1 MTLGRE
7 TQEIGQ
13 GSSLFLISVM
23 CSGFRAAVFL
33 PCRVRRPARAA
44 GGGRGT
50 TLRKKLNAAQ
60 IREFL
65 KIYAQ

>member
-23 CSGFRAAVFL
+23 CSGFRAAVFFAL
-33 PCRVRRPARAA
+33 PRPPPRA
-44 GGGRGT
+44 GGGGGGT

>member
-44 GGGRGT
+44 RKGDDPA
-50 TLRKKLNAAQ
+50 KKLNAAQ

>member
-44 GGGRGT
+44 RERGT

>member
-7 TQEIGQ
+7 MQEIGQ

-44 GGGRGT
+44 GKGDDPA
-50 TLRKKLNAAQ
+50 KKLNAAQ

>member
-33 PCRVRRPARAA
+33 PCRVRRPARAV
-44 GGGRGT
+44 GERGT

>member
-23 CSGFRAAVFL
+23 CSGVRAAVFL

-44 GGGRGT
+44 GKGDDPA
-50 TLRKKLNAAQ
+50 KKLNAAQ

>member
-44 GGGRGT
+44 EKGDDPA
-50 TLRKKLNAAQ
+50 KKLNAAQ

-65 KIYAQ
+65 KIYVQ

>member
-44 GGGRGT
+44 GKGDDPA
-50 TLRKKLNAAQ
+50 KNLNAAQ

>member
-13 GSSLFLISVM
+13 GSSLFLISIM

-33 PCRVRRPARAA
+33 PCRVRPPPGGAGKGDDPA
-44 GGGRGT
+44 
-50 TLRKKLNAAQ
+50 KKLNAAQ

>member
-13 GSSLFLISVM
+13 GSSLFLISIM

-44 GGGRGT
+44 GDDPA
-50 TLRKKLNAAQ
+50 KKLNAAQ